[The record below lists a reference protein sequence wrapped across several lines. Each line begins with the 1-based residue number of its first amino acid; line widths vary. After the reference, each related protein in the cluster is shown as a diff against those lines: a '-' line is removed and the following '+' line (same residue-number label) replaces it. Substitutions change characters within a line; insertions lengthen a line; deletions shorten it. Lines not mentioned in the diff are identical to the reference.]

1 MCEDDNE
8 PKSYLIN
15 LRSCQMN
22 EYNDKSN
29 EEHLLMSEFDQ
40 ECSLLQPSSFPLLYK
55 ESSRNGSLN
64 FDNIP
69 HSFIN
74 LDKMVLSYSHDVELL
89 PIPKFESV
97 INLET
102 FPSQIPRSIIIKENT
117 YFQSTL
123 PSQLLKSS
131 CMDSCSNQF

>member
-1 MCEDDNE
+1 
-8 PKSYLIN
+8 
-15 LRSCQMN
+15 MN

-29 EEHLLMSEFDQ
+29 EEHLLMSESDQ
-40 ECSLLQPSSFPLLYK
+40 ECSLLQPSVCPLLYK

-74 LDKMVLSYSHDVELL
+74 LDKTTLSYSHDVDLL
-89 PIPKFESV
+89 PILKFESV
-97 INLET
+97 INLKT

-123 PSQLLKSS
+123 PS
-131 CMDSCSNQF
+131 

>member
-8 PKSYLIN
+8 PKSDLIN
-15 LRSCQMN
+15 LPSCQMN

-29 EEHLLMSEFDQ
+29 EEHLLMSESDQ
-40 ECSLLQPSSFPLLYK
+40 ECSLLQPSSCPLLYK

-74 LDKMVLSYSHDVELL
+74 LYRAVLSYSHDVDFLL
-89 PIPKFESV
+89 VLKFES
-97 INLET
+97 
-102 FPSQIPRSIIIKENT
+102 
-117 YFQSTL
+117 Y
-123 PSQLLKSS
+123 
-131 CMDSCSNQF
+131 

>member
-8 PKSYLIN
+8 PKSDLIN
-15 LRSCQMN
+15 LSSFQMN

-29 EEHLLMSEFDQ
+29 EEHLLMSESDQ
-40 ECSLLQPSSFPLLYK
+40 ECSLLQPSSCPFVYK

-69 HSFIN
+69 HPIIN
-74 LDKMVLSYSHDVELL
+74 IDKAVLSYSHDVDFL

-97 INLET
+97 MI
-102 FPSQIPRSIIIKENT
+102 
-117 YFQSTL
+117 
-123 PSQLLKSS
+123 
-131 CMDSCSNQF
+131 